1 MDGRTRL
8 IDLLEKGDREG
19 MATLNQKHVIRN
31 KDSAARVFPKAP
43 G

>member
-8 IDLLEKGDREG
+8 IDLLEKGDIEG
-19 MATLNQKHVIRN
+19 AAAFNKKHAIRT